1 MFETKMG
8 RNKLSYVSLFS
19 GCGGFDLGFDR
30 AGYKSRLSIDNNQ
43 YALNVLA
50 KNTKNP
56 VANIDLAHSIPVID
70 APVDVLLAGSPCQG
84 FSTAGLRAIDD
95 PRNELLLTVSAVA
108 SKLRPKVVVAENVL
122 GAISGEHGKYWE
134 SLTCRLRAQGFQTT
148 MLKLDCANH
157 GVAQHRKRVVL
168 IAWMGTDTIQ
178 LSLENKALVPLAEVL
193 AGVVGLAN
201 HDPQQVPHDSN
212 EFFIAEKIGQGQKL
226 TNSRGGEHSVHTWQI
241 PEVFG
246 RTTKAERDVLEEIVK
261 IRRQERRR
269 DFGDADPVLARTL
282 YAQFGKELVA
292 RLANKGYL
300 RRQGLYLDL
309 THTFNGKYRRQKW
322 DAPSRTV
329 DTRFGDYRLFLH
341 PDEQRGFSVRE
352 AARVQGFDDAFV
364 FEGPRI
370 EQFKMVGNAVPP
382 PISYQLAEL
391 IRELF

>member
-1 MFETKMG
+1 MG
-8 RNKLSYVSLFS
+8 RSNLSYVSLFC

-30 AGYKSRLSIDNNQ
+30 AGYKARLSIDNNQ

-56 VANIDLAHSIPVID
+56 IANLDLALEIPAINS
-70 APVDVLLAGSPCQG
+70 PVDVLLAGSPCQG
-84 FSTAGLRAIDD
+84 FSTAGRRVLDD
-95 PRNELLLTVSAVA
+95 PRNELLLTVPAA
-108 SKLRPKVVVAENVL
+108 AMTLNPKVVVVENVF
-122 GAISGEHGKYWE
+122 GAISGEHGKYWD
-134 SLTCRLRAQGFQTT
+134 SLMGQLRGQGFQTT
-148 MLKLDCANH
+148 TLKLDCANH

-168 IAWMGTDTIQ
+168 IAWKGIDAVQ
-178 LSLENKALVPLAEVL
+178 LSIEKKALLSLAEAIKGL
-193 AGVVGLAN
+193 DGVAN
-201 HDPQQVPHDSN
+201 HDPQHVPSDSSD
-212 EFFIAEKIGQGQKL
+212 FLIAEKIGQGQKL
-226 TNSRGGEHSVHTWQI
+226 TNSRGGEQSVHTWHI

-246 RTTKAERDVLEEIVK
+246 RTSKAERVVLEEIVR

-282 YAQFGKELVA
+282 YTRFGKELVTG
-292 RLANKGYL
+292 LADKGYL

-341 PDEQRGFSVRE
+341 PDEHRGFSVRE
-352 AARVQGFDDAFV
+352 AARVQGFEDAFV
-364 FEGPRI
+364 FEGPRL

-382 PISYQLAEL
+382 PISYQLANL
-391 IRELF
+391 IRVFF